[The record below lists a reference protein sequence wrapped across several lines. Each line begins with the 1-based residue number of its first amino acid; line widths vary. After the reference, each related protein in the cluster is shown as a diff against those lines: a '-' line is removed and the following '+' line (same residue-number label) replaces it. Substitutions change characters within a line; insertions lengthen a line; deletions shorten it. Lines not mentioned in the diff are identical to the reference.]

1 MFHAVYFYIDLIIID
16 LFIGFSRFVRR
27 LSRNGFSLE
36 NLLQHCLQLI
46 NVCIHIITVLAVIFG
61 SARHQSTGGNNILFG
76 RCCRLSAFASTIH
89 RIIIGIC
96 IKNHEYRIIHQ
107 IHIRKFHRIP
117 VVFIGLGI
125 VKIRNDLIAIEK
137 LQTSIGRRKRSFSHL
152 HIHGLHSFLGHSIY
166 LQVSHISPLF
176 RQYINRQH
184 RRGNFH
190 MRHGCDFFHQCII
203 NPEFFRI

>member
-46 NVCIHIITVLAVIFG
+46 NVCIHIVAVLAVIIYR
-61 SARHQSTGGNNILFG
+61 SRHQSAGGNNILLR
-76 RCCRLSAFASTIH
+76 RCRHLTAAISTAGG
-89 RIIIGIC
+89 IIISIRVKDHKHW
-96 IKNHEYRIIHQ
+96 ILHQ
-107 IHIRKFHRIP
+107 IYIRHCHCIP